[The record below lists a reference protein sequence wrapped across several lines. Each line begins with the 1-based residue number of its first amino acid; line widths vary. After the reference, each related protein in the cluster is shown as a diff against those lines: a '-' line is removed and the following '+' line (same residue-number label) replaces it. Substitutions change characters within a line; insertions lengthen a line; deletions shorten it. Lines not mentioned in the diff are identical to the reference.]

1 MNIMA
6 EIAIIFG
13 ICLIS
18 EGIASL
24 LPIAL
29 PASVIS
35 LVLLLVLLL
44 SGLVKERHISRVCT
58 FLVGN
63 MAFFFVSPCVSLIE
77 HLPTLAA
84 CLVPFLLIAICT
96 TPLVYAITAWTVRFL
111 MAVSQKKE
119 ANHD

>member
-35 LVLLLVLLL
+35 LLLLLALLL
-44 SGLVKERHISRVCT
+44 SGMVKERHIDRVCA

-63 MAFFFVSPCVSLIE
+63 MAFFFVAPCVGLME

-84 CLVPFLLIAICT
+84 CLIPFLLIAICT
-96 TPLVYAITAWTVRFL
+96 TPIVYAVTAWTVQL
-111 MAVSQKKE
+111 MIRLCLRKE
-119 ANHD
+119 EPHD

>member
-18 EGIASL
+18 EGIAAL

-35 LVLLLVLLL
+35 LLLLLALLL

-63 MAFFFVSPCVSLIE
+63 MAFFFVAPCVGLIE
-77 HLPTLAA
+77 HLSTLAA
-84 CLVPFLLIAICT
+84 CLVPFLLIAIFT
-96 TPLVYAITAWTVRFL
+96 TPIVYAVTAWTVQL
-111 MAVSQKKE
+111 MMALCTGKE
-119 ANHD
+119 SPND

>member
-18 EGIASL
+18 EGIAAL

-35 LVLLLVLLL
+35 LLLLLALLL
-44 SGLVKERHISRVCT
+44 SGLV
-58 FLVGN
+58 
-63 MAFFFVSPCVSLIE
+63 
-77 HLPTLAA
+77 
-84 CLVPFLLIAICT
+84 
-96 TPLVYAITAWTVRFL
+96 
-111 MAVSQKKE
+111 
-119 ANHD
+119 